1 MNSLGNQRNLKLYGK
16 KLLYHPLL
24 LYHPPPHLVLLI
36 NTVVRYDKAQVR
48 KHQIFFGRPEVNQ
61 PQGLQLSH
69 LAGSPIGEAEC
80 QGEGEAGD
88 GDQEGTAC
96 SGYSSHPHC
105 VASGNLPPVATM

>member
-1 MNSLGNQRNLKLYGK
+1 MERNVFYTTHRLI
-16 KLLYHPLL
+16 
-24 LYHPPPHLVLLI
+24 LI
-36 NTVVRYDKAQVR
+36 NAFVRYDKAQVR

-61 PQGLQLSH
+61 AQGFQLSH

-88 GDQEGTAC
+88 GDQEDTAC
-96 SGYSSHPHC
+96 SGYSSRPHCVATC